1 MAKKTYK
8 KLDDETFEETEDK
21 SEITTR
27 NFDRAELQT
36 KVDHWEQDQL
46 DLQRETDRKMADFQ
60 VDIDRVKSIL
70 ATT

>member
-1 MAKKTYK
+1 MGKTYR

-21 SEITTR
+21 SEIITR
-27 NFDRAELQT
+27 SLDRAELQT

-46 DLQRETDRKMADFQ
+46 DLQHETDKKMAELQ
-60 VDIDRVKSIL
+60 SDIDNVNAIL